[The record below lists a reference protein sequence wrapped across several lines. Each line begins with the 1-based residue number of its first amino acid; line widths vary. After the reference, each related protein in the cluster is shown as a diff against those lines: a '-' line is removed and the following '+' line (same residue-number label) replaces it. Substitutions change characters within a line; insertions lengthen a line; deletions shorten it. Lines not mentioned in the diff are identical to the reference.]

1 MTKASKV
8 SAEIRNSRA
17 LRQKGLGARLRS
29 ARLDAEMSQR
39 ELAQALGTTV
49 GRVCRWERGDTLEY
63 SLLEKISRRC
73 GVPIEYLLD
82 RRLDM

>member
-1 MTKASKV
+1 MSKASQV

-17 LRQKGLGARLRS
+17 LRQKGLGSRLRS

-39 ELAQALGTTV
+39 ELAAAIGTSM
-49 GRVCRWERGDTLEY
+49 GMVCRWERGDTLEY
-63 SLLEKISRRC
+63 ALIEKISRRC
-73 GVPIEYLLD
+73 KVPIEYLLD